1 MKLIVI
7 VLNKLDCL
15 DKLLTAFG
23 KHSIPGATILSSRG
37 MAQTLEAHDELRFIG
52 SLRMLMNA
60 NYKENRTI
68 LMAVPDEKVDTVVEL
83 VNKATGGLDQ
93 PDSGILFTLPIDRVE
108 GMTHK

>member
-1 MKLIVI
+1 MKLVVI

-23 KHSIPGATILSSRG
+23 KNSIPGATILSSRG

-68 LMAVPDEKVDTVVEL
+68 LMVVPDEKVDTVVEL
-83 VNKATGGLDQ
+83 VDKATGGLNQ

>member
-1 MKLIVI
+1 MKLVVI

-23 KHSIPGATILSSRG
+23 KNSIPGATILSSRG
-37 MAQTLEAHDELRFIG
+37 MAQTLEARDELRVIG

>member
-1 MKLIVI
+1 MKLVVI

-23 KHSIPGATILSSRG
+23 KNSIPGATIRSSRG

-83 VNKATGGLDQ
+83 VDKATGGLDQ

>member
-1 MKLIVI
+1 MKLVVI

-23 KHSIPGATILSSRG
+23 KNSIPGATILSSRG
-37 MAQTLEAHDELRFIG
+37 MAQTLEEHDELRFIG

>member
-1 MKLIVI
+1 MKLVVI
-7 VLNKLDCL
+7 VLNMLDCL

-23 KHSIPGATILSSRG
+23 KNSIPGATILSSRG

-83 VNKATGGLDQ
+83 VDKATGGLDQ

>member
-1 MKLIVI
+1 MKLVVS
-7 VLNKLDCL
+7 VLNKQDCL
-15 DKLLTAFG
+15 DKLLTAIG
-23 KHSIPGATILSSRG
+23 KNSIPGATILSSRG

>member
-1 MKLIVI
+1 MKLVVI

-23 KHSIPGATILSSRG
+23 KNSIPGATILSSRG
-37 MAQTLEAHDELRFIG
+37 MAQTLEVHDELRFIG

>member
-1 MKLIVI
+1 MKLVVI

-23 KHSIPGATILSSRG
+23 KNNIPGATILSSRG

-60 NYKENRTI
+60 NYRENRTI

-83 VNKATGGLDQ
+83 VDKATGGLDQ

>member
-1 MKLIVI
+1 MKLVVI

-15 DKLLTAFG
+15 DKLLTAFS
-23 KHSIPGATILSSRG
+23 KNSIPGATILSSRG

>member
-1 MKLIVI
+1 MKLVVI

-23 KHSIPGATILSSRG
+23 KNSIPGATILSSRG

-93 PDSGILFTLPIDRVE
+93 PESGILFTLPIDRVE

>member
-1 MKLIVI
+1 MKLVVI

-15 DKLLTAFG
+15 DKLLTAFC
-23 KHSIPGATILSSRG
+23 KNSLPGATILSSRG

-83 VNKATGGLDQ
+83 VDKATGGLDQ

>member
-1 MKLIVI
+1 MKLVVI

-15 DKLLTAFG
+15 DRLLTAFG
-23 KHSIPGATILSSRG
+23 KNSIPGATILSSRG

>member
-1 MKLIVI
+1 MKLVVI

-23 KHSIPGATILSSRG
+23 KNSIPGATILSSRG

-83 VNKATGGLDQ
+83 VNRATGGLDQ

>member
-1 MKLIVI
+1 MKLVVI
-7 VLNKLDCL
+7 ILNKLDCL

-23 KHSIPGATILSSRG
+23 KNSIPGATILSSRG

>member
-1 MKLIVI
+1 MKLVVI

-23 KHSIPGATILSSRG
+23 KNSIPGATILSSRG

-60 NYKENRTI
+60 NYKENRTMKRSTPSLSWSTRPPAASI
-68 LMAVPDEKVDTVVEL
+68 SPIPAFSLPCRS
-83 VNKATGGLDQ
+83 TGWKG
-93 PDSGILFTLPIDRVE
+93 
-108 GMTHK
+108 

>member
-1 MKLIVI
+1 MKLVFI

-23 KHSIPGATILSSRG
+23 KNSIPGATILSSRG

>member
-1 MKLIVI
+1 MKLVVI

-23 KHSIPGATILSSRG
+23 KNSIPGATILSSRG

-93 PDSGILFTLPIDRVE
+93 PNSGILFTLPIDRVE

>member
-1 MKLIVI
+1 MKLVVI

-23 KHSIPGATILSSRG
+23 KNSIPGATILSSRG

-83 VNKATGGLDQ
+83 VDKATGGLDQ
-93 PDSGILFTLPIDRVE
+93 PDSGILFTLTIDRVE

>member
-1 MKLIVI
+1 MKLVVI

-23 KHSIPGATILSSRG
+23 KNSIPGATILSSRG

-68 LMAVPDEKVDTVVEL
+68 LMSVPDEKVDTVVEL

>member
-1 MKLIVI
+1 MKLVVI
-7 VLNKLDCL
+7 VLNKLDCV

-23 KHSIPGATILSSRG
+23 KNSIPGATILSSRG

>member
-1 MKLIVI
+1 MKLVVI

-23 KHSIPGATILSSRG
+23 KNSIPGATILSSRG

-68 LMAVPDEKVDTVVEL
+68 LMAVPDEKVDTVVDL

>member
-1 MKLIVI
+1 MKLVVI

-23 KHSIPGATILSSRG
+23 KNSIPGATILSSRG
-37 MAQTLEAHDELRFIG
+37 MAHTLEAHDELRFIG
-52 SLRMLMNA
+52 SLRMLMSA

>member
-1 MKLIVI
+1 MKLVVI

-23 KHSIPGATILSSRG
+23 KNSIPGATILSSRG

-68 LMAVPDEKVDTVVEL
+68 LMAVPDEQVDTVVEL

>member
-1 MKLIVI
+1 MKLVVI

-23 KHSIPGATILSSRG
+23 KNSIPGATILSSRG

-83 VNKATGGLDQ
+83 VDKTTGGLDQ

>member
-1 MKLIVI
+1 MKLVVI

-23 KHSIPGATILSSRG
+23 KNSIPGATILSSRG

-68 LMAVPDEKVDTVVEL
+68 LMAVPDEKGDTVVEL

>member
-1 MKLIVI
+1 MKLVVI

-23 KHSIPGATILSSRG
+23 KNSIPGATILSSRG

-93 PDSGILFTLPIDRVE
+93 PDSGILFTLPIDRME

>member
-23 KHSIPGATILSSRG
+23 KNSIPGATILSSRG

>member
-1 MKLIVI
+1 MKLVVI

-23 KHSIPGATILSSRG
+23 KNSIPVATILSSRG

>member
-1 MKLIVI
+1 MKLVVI

-23 KHSIPGATILSSRG
+23 KNSIPGATILSSRG

-108 GMTHK
+108 GITHK

>member
-1 MKLIVI
+1 MKLVVI

-23 KHSIPGATILSSRG
+23 KNSIPGATILSSRG

>member
-1 MKLIVI
+1 MKLVVI

-23 KHSIPGATILSSRG
+23 KNSIPGATILSSRG

-68 LMAVPDEKVDTVVEL
+68 IMAVPDEKVDTVVEL

>member
-23 KHSIPGATILSSRG
+23 KNHLPGATILSSRG

-60 NYKENRTI
+60 NYRENRTI
-68 LMAVPDEKVDTVVEL
+68 IMAVPDDQVDTVVEL
-83 VNKATGGLDQ
+83 VNKTTGGLEK
-93 PDSGILFTLPIDRVE
+93 PDTGILFTLPIDRVE
-108 GMTHK
+108 GLAHK

>member
-1 MKLIVI
+1 MKLVVI

-23 KHSIPGATILSSRG
+23 KNSIPGATILSSRG

-93 PDSGILFTLPIDRVE
+93 PDSGILFILPIDRVE

>member
-1 MKLIVI
+1 MKLVVI

-23 KHSIPGATILSSRG
+23 KNSIPGATILSSRG

-83 VNKATGGLDQ
+83 VDKATGGLNQ

>member
-1 MKLIVI
+1 MKLVVI

-23 KHSIPGATILSSRG
+23 KNSIPGATILSSRG

-83 VNKATGGLDQ
+83 VNKATGGLNQ

>member
-1 MKLIVI
+1 MKLVVI

-23 KHSIPGATILSSRG
+23 KNSIPGATILSSRG

-68 LMAVPDEKVDTVVEL
+68 LMAVPDEKVNTVVEL

>member
-1 MKLIVI
+1 MKLVVI

-23 KHSIPGATILSSRG
+23 KNSITGATILSSRG

>member
-1 MKLIVI
+1 MKLVVI

-23 KHSIPGATILSSRG
+23 KNSIPGATILSSRG
-37 MAQTLEAHDELRFIG
+37 MAQALEAHDELRFIG

>member
-1 MKLIVI
+1 MKLVVI

-23 KHSIPGATILSSRG
+23 TNSIPGATILSSRG